1 MQLHELGHKKQAAQ
15 RIGRGGKRGKTSG
28 RGQKGQKSRAGTSMR
43 PAIRD
48 LISRIPKRRGFANKP
63 TSPDPAVVNVG
74 PMSTEALK
82 AGITEI
88 NVKSLQGLKLVA
100 NRHRGP
106 VKVLANGNV
115 TGKFTLTGLQVSASA
130 RAKIEAAG
138 GTVA

>member
-1 MQLHELGHKKQAAQ
+1 MQLHELGHKKQRAQ

-63 TSPDPAVVNVG
+63 TSDEAYVVNVG
-74 PMSTEALK
+74 PLSKAAAGKTEVTVQVLR
-82 AGITEI
+82 E
-88 NVKSLQGLKLVA
+88 LKLIPA
-100 NRHRGP
+100 RFRGP
-106 VKVLANGNV
+106 VKILANGNV
-115 TGKFTLTGLQVSASA
+115 AAPIALVGLQVSEGA

-138 GTVA
+138 GSVA

>member
-1 MQLHELGHKKQAAQ
+1 MQLHEIGYKKQRAA
-15 RIGRGGKRGKTSG
+15 RIGRGGKRGKTGG

-63 TSPDPAVVNVG
+63 TSVDPVTVSLG
-74 PMSTEALK
+74 SLK
-82 AGITEI
+82 AAGEREVTVELL
-88 NVKSLQGLKLVA
+88 KELKLVPA
-100 NRHRGP
+100 RYRGP

-115 TGKFTLTGLQVSASA
+115 AGKVSLKGLQASEGA

-138 GTVA
+138 GSVA

>member
-1 MQLHELGHKKQAAQ
+1 MQLHELGHKKQRST

-63 TSPDPAVVNVG
+63 SSDEVHVVNVG
-74 PMSTEALK
+74 PLSKAAAGKGEVTVQVLK
-82 AGITEI
+82 E
-88 NVKSLQGLKLVA
+88 LKLVPA
-100 NRHRGP
+100 RFRGP
-106 VKVLANGNV
+106 VKVLANGSV
-115 TGKFTLTGLQVSASA
+115 TAPIALVGIEVSAGA

-138 GTVA
+138 GSVA